1 MREGIIADVMLGK
14 RQTKD
19 PKHDVE
25 STNFKKTADDTTF
38 FCKECNRVWEYEFQS
53 ARIANKKTSLI
64 YYANFPSYKKNQK
77 VCEYCEKKI

>member
-1 MREGIIADVMLGK
+1 MMLNQQILK
-14 RQTKD
+14 RQQMTQL
-19 PKHDVE
+19 
-25 STNFKKTADDTTF
+25 F

-77 VCEYCEKKI
+77 VCDYCEKKI